1 MQEVSEVH
9 AQELAIRDAQV
20 TALQNQL
27 ASFGV
32 GPRYVGFSGI
42 FLALIYYSLVNPAL
56 VDEDIPMPLQVG
68 IGLPS
73 LPESSQKKSHNRR
86 DGPSVSARRSSR
98 LASKKA
104 QVSMSTPQA
113 SALPSTW
120 QSPPSLPVML
130 SGPMSGSMSLT
141 SPEVPPIQILKKPGV
156 RKFQLTKKE
165 LPKDIAGLL
174 VCTSL
179 YLCDFRLT

>member
-1 MQEVSEVH
+1 MSNNFESDTPSAESVLDPKIMATFHTMIELRMQEVSEVH

-27 ASFGV
+27 ASFGVGV

-56 VDEDIPMPLQVG
+56 VDEDIPMPLQAE

-86 DGPSVSARRSSR
+86 DGPSVS
-98 LASKKA
+98 
-104 QVSMSTPQA
+104 V
-113 SALPSTW
+113 
-120 QSPPSLPVML
+120 
-130 SGPMSGSMSLT
+130 
-141 SPEVPPIQILKKPGV
+141 
-156 RKFQLTKKE
+156 
-165 LPKDIAGLL
+165 
-174 VCTSL
+174 
-179 YLCDFRLT
+179 